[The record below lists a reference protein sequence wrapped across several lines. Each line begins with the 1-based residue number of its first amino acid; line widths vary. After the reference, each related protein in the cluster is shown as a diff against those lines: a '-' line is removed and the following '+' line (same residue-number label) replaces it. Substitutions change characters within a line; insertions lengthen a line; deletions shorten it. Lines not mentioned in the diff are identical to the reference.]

1 MPDKETKDAPKAAP
15 KRGDPRARF
24 DAIVAVLK
32 ANGISLPK
40 GLE

>member
-1 MPDKETKDAPKAAP
+1 MGKAPAKSAPKSA
-15 KRGDPRARF
+15 KGDPHARI
-24 DAIVAVLK
+24 DAIVEVLK